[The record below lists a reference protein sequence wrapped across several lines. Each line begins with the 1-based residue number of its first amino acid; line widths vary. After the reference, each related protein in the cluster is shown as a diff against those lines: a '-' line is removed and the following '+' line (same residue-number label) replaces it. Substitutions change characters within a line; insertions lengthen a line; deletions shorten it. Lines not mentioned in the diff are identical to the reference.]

1 MLIFTPLMRAKLGF
15 AAPLSQK
22 QAIVWSLLKKGHSVV
37 DIAEKLKTTRQFVN
51 QTKLAAEA
59 RLSGALMDAA
69 QANQI
74 QVTRSYPNLGVLL
87 GYHPGLKRRAIVTY
101 SARLGIKVWYWF
113 DNPEEVTDKEFLSQT
128 RAYLLELADE
138 RGLEVK
144 GADEI
149 HPAVLAQLVF
159 TELIPELKA

>member
-1 MLIFTPLMRAKLGF
+1 MRTMPGF

-22 QAIVWSLLKKGHSVV
+22 QAMVWSLMKKGHSVAA
-37 DIAEKLKTTRQFVN
+37 IAEKLKTTRQFVN

-59 RLSGALMDAA
+59 KLSGALMDAA
-69 QANQI
+69 RANQI
-74 QVTRSYPNLGVLL
+74 QVTSTYPKMGVLL

-113 DNPEEVTDKEFLSQT
+113 DNPEEVTDREFLRQT
-128 RAYLLELADE
+128 RGYLLELADE

-144 GADEI
+144 GAGEI
-149 HPAVLAQLVF
+149 HPAALAKLVF
-159 TELIPELKA
+159 AELIPELKT

>member
-1 MLIFTPLMRAKLGF
+1 MKTKTGF

-59 RLSGALMDAA
+59 KLSGALMDAA

-74 QVTRSYPNLGVLL
+74 QVTRAYPNLGVVL

-128 RAYLLELADE
+128 RGYLLELADE

-144 GADEI
+144 AADAI

-159 TELIPELKA
+159 AELIPELKA

>member
-1 MLIFTPLMRAKLGF
+1 MRAKLGF

-22 QAIVWSLLKKGHSVV
+22 QAMVWSLLKKGYSVV
-37 DIAEKLKTTRQFVN
+37 AIAEKLKTTRQFVN

-74 QVTRSYPNLGVLL
+74 QVTRAYPNTGVLL

-138 RGLEVK
+138 RGLEVE

-149 HPAVLAQLVF
+149 HPAKLAQLVF
-159 TELIPELKA
+159 AELIPELKA